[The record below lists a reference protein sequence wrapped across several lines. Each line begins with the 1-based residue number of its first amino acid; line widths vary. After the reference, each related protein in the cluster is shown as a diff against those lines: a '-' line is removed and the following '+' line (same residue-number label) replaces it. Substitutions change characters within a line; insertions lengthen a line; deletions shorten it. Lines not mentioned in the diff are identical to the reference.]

1 MSVTIRNN
9 TKHTV
14 WLGPNAE
21 MPLWAYHEINVPDE
35 ALNAWTVKAALTA
48 GYITITPIIE
58 AGAPAPVVV
67 VAPVVVEAAPVIE
80 VAPVVEAAPV
90 DAVKTDE
97 VEEAPVPEPRKR
109 KKQDM

>member
-1 MSVTIRNN
+1 MSATIRNN

-14 WLGPNAE
+14 WIGPNAE

-35 ALNAWTVKAALTA
+35 ALNAWTVRAALAA
-48 GYITITPIIE
+48 GYINISQI
-58 AGAPAPVVV
+58 GAPAPVVV
-67 VAPVVVEAAPVIE
+67 VAPVVEIAPVVE